1 MKTNLPQFYFFLS
14 LLAIH
19 SMQNIF
25 AVNRI
30 PDFETTRMKS
40 TAGAGVASILMDEAT
55 YLNPATI
62 AFYEQ
67 GSFYFQK
74 GGVDSTPS
82 SSGSGQTEEFS
93 NMSVIASD
101 AKGVTGG
108 SISYNTAEY
117 KGQTTKRIS
126 AAFARPVGENSSF
139 GVNATYIKAQTFL
152 NGSSTLVEEDYKQTT
167 FGIAHVLSDSISL
180 GFVVKDP
187 FKERKGDTKATAGF
201 QYTFKDFFS
210 VMLDGGADYSENLS
224 DTVSWN
230 AGAQISLFKD
240 FYARF
245 GSFND
250 KGKQQKGTG
259 AGVGWIQP
267 KLVLEVALKNT
278 DVLESLP
285 LNQSGE
291 EIKETSFSLSY
302 RF

>member
-1 MKTNLPQFYFFLS
+1 MKIRFPQFYFFLS

-19 SMQNIF
+19 SVQNIY

-55 YLNPATI
+55 FLNPATI

-82 SSGSGQTEEFS
+82 QTNSATQESS
-93 NMSVIASD
+93 NMSIIASD
-101 AKGVTGG
+101 AKGITGG

-117 KGQTTKRIS
+117 KGQSVKRIS
-126 AAFARPVGENSSF
+126 AAFARPVGEKSSF
-139 GVNATYIKAQTFL
+139 GVNASYIKEDTFI
-152 NGSSTLVEEDYKQTT
+152 NGSDQLQTDDYKQTT
-167 FGIAHVLSDSISL
+167 FGIAHVLNDSVSL
-180 GFVVKDP
+180 GFVLRDP
-187 FKERKGDTKATAGF
+187 FKERQGDTKATAGF
-201 QYTFKDFFS
+201 QYTFKNFFS
-210 VMLDGGADYSENLS
+210 VMLDAGADYTENLS

-230 AGAQISLFKD
+230 AGAQLGLFKD
-240 FYARF
+240 FYVRF

-250 KGKQQKGTG
+250 KGRQEKGTG
-259 AGVGWIQP
+259 AGVGWLQP
-267 KLVLEVALKNT
+267 KLVIEVALKNT
-278 DVLESLP
+278 DILESTNLG
-285 LNQSGE
+285 QTGE
-291 EIKETSFSLSY
+291 EIKETSLSLSY